1 MQIAISY
8 GFRAYETVDG
18 NLARKETVD
27 NFVAAKAPDF
37 SAFQQGL
44 ARMRQ
49 TVQFKASNF
58 HAFSANFNKLLNLVR
73 DQEVGGSNPLAPMI
87 QPVSDNFRNGLLIFR
102 AEIFLAIS
110 FDDEDTVGFT
120 PPDLPIKTTSGQSSE
135 A

>member
-73 DQEVGGSNPLAPMI
+73 DQEVGGSNPLAP
-87 QPVSDNFRNGLLIFR
+87 
-102 AEIFLAIS
+102 IFLFWNS
-110 FDDEDTVGFT
+110 EKELLRRFVGS
-120 PPDLPIKTTSGQSSE
+120 DVSYQ
-135 A
+135 